1 MTTIEDNY
9 FVLAPLIS
17 VLMVG
22 AGLLIK
28 RYLNKARLSDAR
40 QLGAFWV
47 KFIANALIGFG
58 VFCFLLFGISVYFYL
73 RSKGYI

>member
-1 MTTIEDNY
+1 MKTIENNY

-17 VLMVG
+17 VLMFC

-28 RYLNKARLSDAR
+28 RYLNKAGLNNAR

-47 KFIANALIGFG
+47 KFIANALVGFG
-58 VFCFLLFGISVYFYL
+58 VFCFLVFGISVYFYL